1 MTLEELKQINWKA
14 YRSLIDFWSE
24 LSRISVLRAKIDIE
38 DDLGSRYTLEEG
50 VNGITF
56 YDSHTGDVFIYNE
69 KKDSWNF
76 R

>member
-56 YDSHTGDVFIYNE
+56 YDSQTGDVFIYNE

>member
-50 VNGITF
+50 FNGITF
-56 YDSHTGDVFIYNE
+56 SDSQTGDVFIYNE
-69 KKDSWNF
+69 KKDSWDF